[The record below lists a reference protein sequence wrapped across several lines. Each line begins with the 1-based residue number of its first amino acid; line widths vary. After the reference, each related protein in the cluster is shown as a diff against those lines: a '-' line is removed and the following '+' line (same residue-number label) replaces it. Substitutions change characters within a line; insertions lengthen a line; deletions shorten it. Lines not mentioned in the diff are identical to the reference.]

1 MTAVT
6 IILTSHMKPFLDE
19 ALASVAAQTRTD
31 FECVVVDS
39 GQWLGQHD
47 DVSVE
52 MARIFGQW
60 ASRDHPWLKWITTGE
75 DASLRERACPVS
87 VATNIAIRDGW
98 VRGRY
103 VCHFYDDDEYHPQ
116 FIEKMAGYL
125 DDHPDAQA
133 VWCTQDRVRIERDGN
148 RHLAGQIQA
157 YDGLGPGMIDCRVD
171 GGQVMYR
178 REVLDAI
185 GDPWMLEDRGQ
196 CSHSDG
202 IFLERVASITGP
214 FAAISD
220 TLVAH
225 RFTPYST
232 YSPT

>member
-39 GQWLGQHD
+39 GLWLNGNG
-47 DVSVE
+47 DVAVE
-52 MARIFGQW
+52 MARIFGKW
-60 ASRDHPWLKWITTGE
+60 ASRDYPWLHWLTTGE

-87 VATNIAIRDGW
+87 VATNIAIRGGW

-125 DDHPDAQA
+125 DDHPDTQA

-148 RHLAGQIQA
+148 RHSAGKIEA
-157 YDGLGPGMIDCRVD
+157 YEGLGTGMIDCRVD

-185 GDPWMLEDRGQ
+185 GDPWMLEDREP

-202 IFLERVASITGP
+202 IFLERVARIAGP
-214 FAAISD
+214 FAAIND
-220 TLVAH
+220 TLVTH